1 MPKTI
6 VGVVEEEVEVVEVE
20 VVEVSVPALLGSTTV
35 VNPSPK
41 EDWDAERG
49 ALSAA
54 AASGAFLAFLGGISE
69 HKTQEKH
76 TREHTQQT
84 EG

>member
-1 MPKTI
+1 MPAII

-20 VVEVSVPALLGSTTV
+20 VVVSTSL

-41 EDWDAERG
+41 EDWDGSGRT
-49 ALSAA
+49 ALSA
-54 AASGAFLAFLGGISE
+54 AFLAFLGGISE